1 MREIKNN
8 DVNKFLYYVL
18 SNEKQSLKD
27 NPFRDESEK
36 HKLKKKI
43 HAYLEE
49 QSKQIIGRD

>member
-36 HKLKKKI
+36 DRK
-43 HAYLEE
+43 
-49 QSKQIIGRD
+49 SVV

>member
-18 SNEKQSLKD
+18 SNEKQSIKD
-27 NPFRDESEK
+27 NTFRDESEK

-43 HAYLEE
+43 YAYL
-49 QSKQIIGRD
+49 